1 MKEGKNTTFLFNFE
15 KKTAKTKTICQIKI
29 DQAEMFKNPIK
40 ILSEIQ
46 KHFKDIYKKDEA
58 IREEHLSVFLQDKQ
72 HHTRGAGWRE

>member
-1 MKEGKNTTFLFNFE
+1 
-15 KKTAKTKTICQIKI
+15 
-29 DQAEMFKNPIK
+29 MFKNPIK

-58 IREEHLSVFLQDKQ
+58 IRDVEEHLSVFLQDKQ